1 MGELRA
7 QKEDFEELIRNMK
20 REMNQQESNLN
31 QEIKLLKDSIAFLNK
46 ELQETKQMWSQKYE
60 NARLTFER
68 NLEQASVDWQN
79 LLNYSTEMI

>member
-1 MGELRA
+1 
-7 QKEDFEELIRNMK
+7 
-20 REMNQQESNLN
+20 
-31 QEIKLLKDSIAFLNK
+31 
-46 ELQETKQMWSQKYE
+46 MWSQKYE